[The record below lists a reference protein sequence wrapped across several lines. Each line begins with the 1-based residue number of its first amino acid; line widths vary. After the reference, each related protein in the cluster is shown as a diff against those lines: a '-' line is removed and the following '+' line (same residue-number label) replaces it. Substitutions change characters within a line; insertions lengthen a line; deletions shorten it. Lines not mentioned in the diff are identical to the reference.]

1 MFGKKNRKNTIEVS
15 KLSSLIA
22 DNVVVVGDVL
32 FSGGLRVDGR
42 IEGNVLGKPGEQ
54 SLVVLSRKGC
64 VVGRVHAFDAVIN
77 GAISGDL
84 EVEHFLELQAGAKVS
99 GNIIYRQL
107 QMECGAT
114 IEGKL
119 VRREEFSHDEGYSG
133 YGSSDSASDHDSSS
147 SSSSTSSSSPSSR
160 SSSSSSRSSSGSS
173 SSSSLASSVSTPDV
187 FRPARASHRGK

>member
-42 IEGNVLGKPGEQ
+42 IEGNVLGKPDEQ

-119 VRREEFSHDEGYSG
+119 VRRDEFSH
-133 YGSSDSASDHDSSS
+133 SDSYASDTASSS
-147 SSSSTSSSSPSSR
+147 SSSSDQD
-160 SSSSSSRSSSGSS
+160 SSSSSRSTSS
-173 SSSSLASSVSTPDV
+173 SSSGRSASSSSNSSSSGSLASSVSTPDV

>member
-42 IEGNVLGKPGEQ
+42 IEGNVLGKPDEQ

-119 VRREEFSHDEGYSG
+119 VRRDEFSHSDSYASDTASSSS
-133 YGSSDSASDHDSSS
+133 SSDQDSSSSSRSTSSSSSGRSASSS
-147 SSSSTSSSSPSSR
+147 SSSS
-160 SSSSSSRSSSGSS
+160 SSG
-173 SSSSLASSVSTPDV
+173 SLASSVSTPDV

>member
-147 SSSSTSSSSPSSR
+147 SSSPSSSSSSSR

>member
-42 IEGNVLGKPGEQ
+42 IEGNVLGKPDEQ

-119 VRREEFSHDEGYSG
+119 VRRDEFSHSDSYASDTASS
-133 YGSSDSASDHDSSS
+133 SSDQDSSSSSRSTSSSSSGRGASSS
-147 SSSSTSSSSPSSR
+147 SSSSSSA
-160 SSSSSSRSSSGSS
+160 
-173 SSSSLASSVSTPDV
+173 SLASSVSTPDV

>member
-42 IEGNVLGKPGEQ
+42 IEGNVLGKPDEQ

-119 VRREEFSHDEGYSG
+119 VRRDEFSHSDSYASDTASS
-133 YGSSDSASDHDSSS
+133 SSDQDSSSSSRSTTSSSSGRSASSS
-147 SSSSTSSSSPSSR
+147 SSSS
-160 SSSSSSRSSSGSS
+160 SSG
-173 SSSSLASSVSTPDV
+173 SLASSVSTPDV

>member
-42 IEGNVLGKPGEQ
+42 IEGNVLGKPDEQ

-84 EVEHFLELQAGAKVS
+84 EVEHFLELQAGAKIS

-119 VRREEFSHDEGYSG
+119 VRRDEFSHEAY
-133 YGSSDSASDHDSSS
+133 SASESALSERE
-147 SSSSTSSSSPSSR
+147 TGA
-160 SSSSSSRSSSGSS
+160 SSSSSSRSSSSSGSNRGASSSGGSS
-173 SSSSLASSVSTPDV
+173 SSSSVSTPDV
-187 FRPARASHRGK
+187 FRPARASRRGE

>member
-147 SSSSTSSSSPSSR
+147 SSSSSR
-160 SSSSSSRSSSGSS
+160 SSSSSGSGRSSSSSGNS

>member
-42 IEGNVLGKPGEQ
+42 IEGNVLGKPDEQ

-64 VVGRVHAFDAVIN
+64 VVGRVHAYDAVIN
-77 GAISGDL
+77 GVISGDL
-84 EVEHFLELQAGAKVS
+84 EVEHFLELQAGAKIS

-119 VRREEFSHDEGYSG
+119 VRRDEFSH
-133 YGSSDSASDHDSSS
+133 SDSYSSESHAEQDSAASSS
-147 SSSSTSSSSPSSR
+147 RTSSSSGTGR
-160 SSSSSSRSSSGSS
+160 SSSSSSGSA
-173 SSSSLASSVSTPDV
+173 SSSSLSSSVSTPDV

>member
-42 IEGNVLGKPGEQ
+42 IEGNVLGKPDEQ
-54 SLVVLSRKGC
+54 SLIVLSRKGC

-77 GAISGDL
+77 GVISGDL

-119 VRREEFSHDEGYSG
+119 VRRDEFGH
-133 YGSSDSASDHDSSS
+133 SDSYSSES
-147 SSSSTSSSSPSSR
+147 HTDQDSSSTSSSSRTAASSTGR
-160 SSSSSSRSSSGSS
+160 GGGSS
-173 SSSSLASSVSTPDV
+173 SSSGGSSSSSLSSSVSTPDV

>member
-147 SSSSTSSSSPSSR
+147 SSSPSSSSSSSR
-160 SSSSSSRSSSGSS
+160 SSSSSSRSSSGGS